1 LLGDPGRLR
10 QILTNLVGNAVKFT
24 EKGEVTVRV
33 AVEEEQETDCRL
45 RFSVRDT
52 GIGIPPDK
60 LGMIFDK
67 FSQVDGSTTRRYGGT
82 GLGLAIAKE
91 LAEMMGGEIG
101 VRSEQGR
108 GSEFWFTVRLAKQPT
123 GARAPGPS
131 PAAVRPVARLH
142 GRVLVA
148 EDNFTNRQVALSILE
163 KLGLDADAVASGAA
177 AVQALES
184 IPYDLVLMDVQ
195 MPVMDGIEATRQI
208 RSPVSAVPNH
218 HIPIIAMTAH
228 AMPGDRERFLGLGM
242 NDYVSKPVSARALAE
257 ALARWLPAEN
267 PVFDRAVLPERL
279 IRM

>member
-1 LLGDPGRLR
+1 
-10 QILTNLVGNAVKFT
+10 
-24 EKGEVTVRV
+24 
-33 AVEEEQETDCRL
+33 
-45 RFSVRDT
+45 
-52 GIGIPPDK
+52 
-60 LGMIFDK
+60 
-67 FSQVDGSTTRRYGGT
+67 
-82 GLGLAIAKE
+82 
-91 LAEMMGGEIG
+91 
-101 VRSEQGR
+101 
-108 GSEFWFTVRLAKQPT
+108 
-123 GARAPGPS
+123 
-131 PAAVRPVARLH
+131 
-142 GRVLVA
+142 VLVA

-208 RSPVSAVPNH
+208 RSPESAVPNH